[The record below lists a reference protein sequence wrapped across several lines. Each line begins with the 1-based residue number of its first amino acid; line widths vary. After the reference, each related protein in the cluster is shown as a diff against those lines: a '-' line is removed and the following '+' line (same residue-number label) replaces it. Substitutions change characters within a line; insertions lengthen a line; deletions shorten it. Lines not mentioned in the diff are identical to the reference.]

1 MFKHILVPTDLTE
14 KSLKALAVAVKM
26 ALQDESK
33 LTLLHVIETIEDSD
47 CEEFS
52 DFYQKL
58 ARRARRKMNQMLTLY
73 EDLELSIEREI
84 LYGKRLAE
92 IIRFSH
98 DREID
103 LIVVSSHRIDME
115 NLSQGW
121 GTISYKVS
129 ILSRCPV
136 LLVK

>member
-14 KSLKALAVAVKM
+14 KSLKALSVAVGM
-26 ALQDESK
+26 AERGESRI
-33 LTLLHVIETIEDSD
+33 TLLHVIETIEDS
-47 CEEFS
+47 ESGEFS
-52 DFYQKL
+52 DFYERL
-58 ARRARRKMNQMLTLY
+58 ARRARKRMEQMLGPY
-73 EDLELSIEREI
+73 EGEEVIVENEI

-92 IIRFSH
+92 IIRFSR

-103 LIVVSSHRIDME
+103 LIVVSSHRIEPGDL
-115 NLSQGW
+115 NIGW

-129 ILSRCPV
+129 ILSQCPV

>member
-14 KSLKALAVAVKM
+14 KSNPALAVAVKM
-26 ALQDESK
+26 ALHDVSK
-33 LTLLHVIETIEDSD
+33 ITLLHVIETIEDSES
-47 CEEFS
+47 EEFD

-58 ARRARRKMNQMLTLY
+58 TNRAHRLMQQMLHLY
-73 EDLELSIEREI
+73 EDEALEIQREI

-92 IIRFSH
+92 IIRFS
-98 DREID
+98 RERDID
-103 LIVVSSHRIDME
+103 LIVVSSHKIDPDDLE
-115 NLSQGW
+115 RGW

-129 ILSRCPV
+129 ILSHCPV